1 MNKKQINQGEAQVV
15 KEVKR
20 LLTPYFKENAIN
32 RIDVDFKIRGIIAE
46 AERRGFDEGFK
57 QGFNDCKQMVEKGEH
72 SHCCIISGKELINQ
86 TEDK

>member
-1 MNKKQINQGEAQVV
+1 MIMKKQNINQGEGYTLIKILVEGCTDRGKQMFKDA
-15 KEVKR
+15 
-20 LLTPYFKENAIN
+20 LL
-32 RIDVDFKIRGIIAE
+32 E

-86 TEDK
+86 TEEK